1 MGNILKV
8 VVGVANIHDTI
19 VGCGV
24 FRSVL
29 EKYSS
34 LQGVCGDAGRGFL
47 LRFVFS
53 FGKKCECFGADCACG
68 LEGFV

>member
-1 MGNILKV
+1 MGNLLKV
-8 VVGVANIHDTI
+8 VVGVANMHDVI

-24 FRSVL
+24 FRGVL

-34 LQGVCGDAGRGFL
+34 LQGVCGDAGRGTFFD
-47 LRFVFS
+47 FVLS
-53 FGKKCECFGADCACG
+53 LGLKCECFGADCVCG